1 MVPTCKYFHFVSM
14 ILFQQI
20 LGNVVDSIRSVFPF
34 SKSAAEVSN
43 AVSLT
48 AAEKSR
54 KVANL
59 FVSYVA
65 YQEIRFNVYFSS
77 AHSQI
82 HIWTKGEGV
91 RRFNT
96 HVTGEEADICKYHFF
111 KISEEKFTWGLGS
124 LATKIP
130 L

>member
-82 HIWTKGEGV
+82 HKWTKGGG
-91 RRFNT
+91 
-96 HVTGEEADICKYHFF
+96 GEAF
-111 KISEEKFTWGLGS
+111 
-124 LATKIP
+124 
-130 L
+130 